1 LPAAVGAKLAAPGR
15 PVVALIG
22 DGGLQFTL
30 PELASA
36 IEARTPV
43 IVLLW
48 NNDGYGEIK
57 RYMQERGIPTIGVD
71 IHTPDLLAIAKG
83 FGCGAERASSLA
95 HLSELLRRAA
105 RADRPTVI
113 EVREDASF
121 LKAQGP

>member
-1 LPAAVGAKLAAPGR
+1 
-15 PVVALIG
+15 VVALVG

-36 IEARTPV
+36 IEARTAV

-48 NNDGYGEIK
+48 NNEGYGEIK

-71 IHTPDLLAIAKG
+71 IHTPDLLAIARG
-83 FGCGAERASSLA
+83 FGCEAQRASSFG
-95 HLSELLRRAA
+95 HLRELLQAAA

-113 EVREDASF
+113 EIREDSEF
-121 LKAQGP
+121 LKVQRR